1 MMILFRGFPIQILV
15 IVRVGV
21 VWQVLAA
28 AEEALRRL
36 QVSGAER
43 NAILDT
49 LRYLDHLAALR
60 AASAGEEAAASD
72 CDAATAAALARQHS
86 TATSTSEPSESKPF
100 TRCKQG
106 TPHCFNHPGR
116 QSL

>member
-1 MMILFRGFPIQILV
+1 MI
-15 IVRVGV
+15 GV
-21 VWQVLAA
+21 LWQVLAA

-49 LRYLDHLAALR
+49 LRYVDHLAALR
-60 AASAGEEAAASD
+60 AASAGEEAAAGD
-72 CDAATAAALARQHS
+72 RDAAAAAALARQQS

-106 TPHCFNHPGR
+106 TPH
-116 QSL
+116 